1 MTQEHL
7 DHLSANY
14 DANQVP
20 KFYFTHDD
28 QAFANPAHA
37 EAHAKRLEVTT
48 VHVVAHGGK
57 VEEAVLFTGEEVAV
71 PVDIVSVTVGNAGGA
86 ADVDIKKLNRE
97 QLAELV
103 AKTLGTPAPEKA
115 TKKEMLALLE
125 NASKAGEEHG
135 INGEQETDKTEDPE
149 GAQGE

>member
-1 MTQEHL
+1 MTQENL

-14 DANQVP
+14 DAVQVP
-20 KFYFTHDD
+20 KFYYTHDA

-57 VEEAVLFTGEEVAV
+57 VEEAVLFTGEEV
-71 PVDIVSVTVGNAGGA
+71 DVTVNIEAVTEANAGGA
-86 ADVDIKKLNRE
+86 ADIDIKKLNRE

-115 TKKEMLALLE
+115 TKKEMLAMLE
-125 NASKAGEEHG
+125 NASKAGEEPG
-135 INGEQETDKTEDPE
+135 INGEQKTDKTENPE